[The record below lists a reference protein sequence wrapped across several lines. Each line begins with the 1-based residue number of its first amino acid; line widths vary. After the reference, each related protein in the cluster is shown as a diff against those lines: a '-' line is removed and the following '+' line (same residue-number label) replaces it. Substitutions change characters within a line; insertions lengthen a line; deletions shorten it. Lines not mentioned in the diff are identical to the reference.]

1 MNLKFGLIGK
11 KLSHSFSQRYFA
23 EKFKQLNL
31 NHYSY
36 ELWELEDIKNI
47 RSFIDQQGNVR
58 GFNVTIP
65 YKKEII
71 SHLDSI
77 TDEVKQIGACNCVLI
92 ENNQWIGYNTDW
104 WGFYEMIKDELEPPH
119 TSAMILGT
127 GGAANAVAYA
137 FQQFKMPYVFVSRN
151 KFHSQCITYDDLNK
165 MHFEKYPVIVNT
177 TPLGMYPDTASMPA
191 IPIHYLSN
199 KNFVIDLIYNPEKT
213 LLLQESEKHKAKI
226 LNGLKMLYLQAE
238 KSWYIWQKI

>member
-11 KLSHSFSQRYFA
+11 KLSHSFSQKYFK
-23 EKFKQLNL
+23 EKFNQLNL
-31 NHYSY
+31 DHYSY

-47 RSFIDQQGNVR
+47 RSFIEHQGNVR

-71 SHLDSI
+71 QYLDSI
-77 TDEVKQIGACNCVLI
+77 SDEVKQIGSCNCVLV
-92 ENNQWIGYNTDW
+92 ENNQWMGYNTDW
-104 WGFYEMIKDELEPPH
+104 WGFYEMIKDELESHH

-127 GGAANAVAYA
+127 GGAANSVAYA
-137 FQQFKMPYVFVSRN
+137 FQQLKISYIFISRN
-151 KFHSQCITYDDLNK
+151 NFHSQCITYFDLNK
-165 MHFEKYPVIVNT
+165 MHFEKYPIIVNT
-177 TPLGMYPDTASMPA
+177 TPLGMYPDIASMPA
-191 IPIHYLSN
+191 IPIQYVSS

-213 LLLQESEKHKAKI
+213 LLLQESEKRHAKI

-238 KSWYIWQKI
+238 KSWYIWQKN